1 MKSTGLGKIESPALE
16 GAHKVLWVPD
26 PGENKSNDPRGYILS
41 PAIVWG
47 QHLASVVEKVH
58 PTGIHGH

>member
-26 PGENKSNDPRGYILS
+26 PGENKSNDPIRDWIR
-41 PAIVWG
+41 
-47 QHLASVVEKVH
+47 
-58 PTGIHGH
+58 PTS